1 MSIKESARIAQS
13 NNFMGLICRS
23 SLLVCSQIYSLAWA
37 HNPLAGHNLPFDG
50 GRENWHYPLQNVVPA
65 LVETIKELGLVLVAD
80 TSDDV
85 GQPSQ
90 SEEMITADPM
100 GVAEWAYRMPDG
112 VNGMMK
118 ANGILRF
125 NDTIDMW
132 SLPYFDLPVDR
143 DSHVFYTMHILTYIQ
158 DFVLAFSFFFLF
170 LVSRFMGSGKAAVL
184 I

>member
-1 MSIKESARIAQS
+1 
-13 NNFMGLICRS
+13 MGLICRS
-23 SLLVCSQIYSLAWA
+23 SLLVCLQLCSLARA
-37 HNPLAGHNLPFDG
+37 CSLLGGHHLQLHEGTDSKQ
-50 GRENWHYPLQNVVPA
+50 LQNVVPA

-112 VNGMMK
+112 VNGVMK

-125 NDTIDMW
+125 NDTIDM
-132 SLPYFDLPVDR
+132 
-143 DSHVFYTMHILTYIQ
+143 
-158 DFVLAFSFFFLF
+158 
-170 LVSRFMGSGKAAVL
+170 
-184 I
+184 

>member
-1 MSIKESARIAQS
+1 M
-13 NNFMGLICRS
+13 
-23 SLLVCSQIYSLAWA
+23 
-37 HNPLAGHNLPFDG
+37 
-50 GRENWHYPLQNVVPA
+50 PA

-112 VNGMMK
+112 VNGVMK

-125 NDTIDMW
+125 NDTID
-132 SLPYFDLPVDR
+132 
-143 DSHVFYTMHILTYIQ
+143 I
-158 DFVLAFSFFFLF
+158 
-170 LVSRFMGSGKAAVL
+170 
-184 I
+184 